1 MILTKMIA
9 RRLTDT
15 RADWSSLIVELTRSG
30 EQLTGVGVRLVC
42 GKPEPEA
49 TVDLHHVTAIVG
61 RDFGYT
67 NTICLA
73 VAVSETPID
82 LSESSTSAVRA
93 SSALAAQNFFETHV
107 LPADV
112 RIAERVQ
119 FSGGRFMA
127 RIEAHCIRIDRLTS
141 RIDLAYDTLHAVRAQ
156 VFGELGLACED
167 SITSGLKKTLAGA
180 LVGQFY
186 HQLGQIAD
194 LKQARRALYDRIAK
208 LKRCWFGYLANAEVA
223 LAKKYNAVIVHEDLT
238 AEAIEK
244 DAPQYK
250 GRVFNKMLNNGSKGQ
265 YQRRATDTHA
275 WNGIAERKVGSWY
288 TSRACTTH
296 SQVLHRKHRKGA
308 TLNLPCC
315 AKSDHA
321 DLHASETIACYL
333 FLQPVSPAPD
343 HRRVVR

>member
-1 MILTKMIA
+1 MIA